1 VKISVLV
8 VDDEL
13 LIRKSL
19 GKVLRASGYTVDVAS
34 TGAEGLEKVG
44 ALKPQVMILDMRLP
58 DTDGLSVLRRAREL
72 DALLQVIVITAY
84 GDVQNA
90 VDAMKLGACDFVRKP
105 YEMEDI
111 VLAVESAGRT
121 FRQASELDLYRRR
134 AWQHYSGEEIIGQS
148 DPMRQVRSLIE
159 KVVRS
164 KATSVLITGES
175 GTGKELVAR
184 AIHYRSD
191 RAQAPLM
198 EVNCSSFQE
207 TLLENELFGH
217 EKGAYT
223 DATDMKKGLVEL
235 CDGGTLFL
243 DEVAD
248 TPLPTQAKLLRFI
261 DHRNFKR
268 VGGAHDVSVDIRIV
282 AATNKDLD
290 EEVRLGRFRGDLYF
304 RLKVVSI
311 ALPPLRAREGDV
323 ALLAHHFMRE
333 FSRKFQKGFTDLA
346 PEATQQLERYPWPG
360 NVRELRNLL
369 ERVVLLE
376 EGDRLE
382 ADHLP
387 PEMLSRRGAGS
398 GAVPAGAYPGGFPA
412 MRDVLDLPTLA
423 QIEMEHINEVLRLT
437 SGNKSRAARILGISR
452 QGLIEKLRRLR
463 IEETSERSVE
473 RA

>member
-1 VKISVLV
+1 VKITVLV

-19 GKVLRASGYTVDVAS
+19 GKVLRARGYTVETAS
-34 TGAEGLEKVG
+34 TGAEGLEKV
-44 ALKPQVMILDMRLP
+44 ASVRPQVVILDMRLP
-58 DTDGLSVLRRAREL
+58 DTDGLSVLKRARQL
-72 DALLQVIVITAY
+72 DPLLQVIIITAF
-84 GDVQNA
+84 GDVQTA
-90 VDAMKLGACDFVRKP
+90 VDAMKHGACDFVRKP
-105 YEMEDI
+105 YELEDI

-121 FRQASELDLYRRR
+121 FRQATELDLYRRR

-148 DPMRQVRSLIE
+148 VGMKEVRALID
-159 KVVRS
+159 KVVKS

-207 TLLENELFGH
+207 SLLENELFGH
-217 EKGAYT
+217 EKGAFT
-223 DATDMKKGLVEL
+223 DATDTKKGLVEL

-248 TPLPTQAKLLRFI
+248 MPMPTQAKLLRFI

-268 VGGAHDVSVDIRIV
+268 VGGAQDISVDIRIV
-282 AATNKDLD
+282 AATNKSVE
-290 EEVRLGRFRGDLYF
+290 EEVRMGRFRSDLYF

-311 ALPPLRAREGDV
+311 ELPPLRDRADDVLMLAR
-323 ALLAHHFMRE
+323 HFMRE
-333 FSRKFQKGFTDLA
+333 FARKFQKGFQDFA
-346 PEATQQLERYPWPG
+346 PDAAKVLLDYPWPG
-360 NVRELRNLL
+360 NVRELRNLI

-376 EGDRLE
+376 EGEVIDS
-382 ADHLP
+382 DHMP
-387 PEMLSRRGAGS
+387 AEMFGRRGAIANAT
-398 GAVPAGAYPGGFPA
+398 GAGTGDALS
-412 MRDVLDLPTLA
+412 MPTLA
-423 QIEMEHINEVLRLT
+423 QIEAEHINEVLRLT
-437 SGNKSRAARILGISR
+437 SGNKSRAARVLGISR

-463 IEETSERSVE
+463 IEETSGRQVS
-473 RA
+473 

>member
-1 VKISVLV
+1 MKTSVLV

-19 GKVLRASGYTVDVAS
+19 GKVLRSSGYAVDVAS
-34 TGAEGLEKVG
+34 TGAEGLEKVRS
-44 ALKPQVMILDMRLP
+44 LRPQVVILDMRLP
-58 DTDGLSVLRRAREL
+58 DTDGLSVLRHAREV
-72 DALLQVIVITAY
+72 DPLLQVIIITAH
-84 GDVQNA
+84 GDVQTA

-111 VLAVESAGRT
+111 VLAVASAART
-121 FRQASELDLYRRR
+121 FKQATELDLYRRR

-148 DPMRQVRSLIE
+148 EPMKQVRGLIE

-207 TLLENELFGH
+207 ALLENELFGH

-223 DATDMKKGLVEL
+223 DATDLKKGLVEL

-248 TPLPTQAKLLRFI
+248 MPLPTQAKLLRFI

-268 VGGAHDVSVDIRIV
+268 VGGAQDIAVDIRIV
-282 AATNKDLD
+282 AATNKNLD
-290 EEVRLGRFRGDLYF
+290 EEVRLGRFRNDLYF

-311 ALPPLRAREGDV
+311 MLPPLRDREGDV
-323 ALLAHHFMRE
+323 AMLSRHFMKE
-333 FSRKFQKGFTDLA
+333 FSRKFQKGFHEMA
-346 PEATQQLERYPWPG
+346 PDAVSRLEAYPWPG
-360 NVRELRNLL
+360 NVRELRNLI

-376 EGDRLE
+376 EGQRLQP
-382 ADHLP
+382 DHLP
-387 PEMLSRRGAGS
+387 AEFS
-398 GAVPAGAYPGGFPA
+398 GRSAAAPAAPA
-412 MRDVLDLPTLA
+412 AKDAIALPTLA
-423 QIEMEHINEVLRLT
+423 QMEAEHIGEVLRLT
-437 SGNKSRAARILGISR
+437 AGNKSRAARILGISR

-463 IEETSERSVE
+463 IEESAGRQVS
-473 RA
+473 

>member
-1 VKISVLV
+1 MRTSVLV

-19 GKVLRASGYTVDVAS
+19 GKVLRSHGYTVDVAS

-44 ALKPQVMILDMRLP
+44 ALRPQVMILDMRLP
-58 DTDGLSVLRRAREL
+58 DTDGLSVLRKARSL
-72 DALLQVIVITAY
+72 DPLLQVIIITAY
-84 GDVQNA
+84 GDVQAA
-90 VDAMKLGACDFVRKP
+90 VEAMKLGACDFLRKP

-111 VLAVESAGRT
+111 VLAVESAART
-121 FRQASELDLYRRR
+121 FRQASELDLRRR
-134 AWQHYSGEEIIGQS
+134 QAWEHYSGEEIIGQS
-148 DPMRQVRSLIE
+148 APMQQVRGLID
-159 KVVRS
+159 KLVRS

-207 TLLENELFGH
+207 ALLENELFGH

-223 DATDMKKGLVEL
+223 DATDTKKGLVEL

-243 DEVAD
+243 DELAD
-248 TPLPTQAKLLRFI
+248 MPLPTQAKLLRFI

-268 VGGAHDVSVDIRIV
+268 VGGAADISVDIRIV
-282 AATNKDLD
+282 AATNKNLE
-290 EEVRLGRFRGDLYF
+290 EEVRLGRFRSDLYF

-311 ALPPLRAREGDV
+311 MLPPLRTRPGDV
-323 ALLAHHFMRE
+323 ALLARHFTRE
-333 FSRKFQKGFTDLA
+333 FSRKFQKGFADLTPDA
-346 PEATQQLERYPWPG
+346 VRLLESYPWPG
-360 NVRELRNLL
+360 NVRELRNIV

-376 EGDRLE
+376 EGEQLDAE
-382 ADHLP
+382 HLP
-387 PEMLSRRGAGS
+387 PEILGRRTAAAPAAA
-398 GAVPAGAYPGGFPA
+398 AVV
-412 MRDVLDLPTLA
+412 RDALDLPTLA
-423 QIEMEHINEVLRLT
+423 QIEMDHINEVLRLT

-463 IEETSERSVE
+463 IEDTAERVVE

>member
-1 VKISVLV
+1 MKTSVLV

-19 GKVLRASGYTVDVAS
+19 GKVLRSSGYTVDVAS
-34 TGAEGLEKVG
+34 TGAEGLQK
-44 ALKPQVMILDMRLP
+44 ADMRPQVMILDMRLP

-72 DALLQVIVITAY
+72 DPLLQVIIITAY
-84 GDVQNA
+84 GDVQAA

-111 VLAVESAGRT
+111 VLAVESAGRN

-148 DPMRQVRSLIE
+148 TAMRQVRSLIE

-223 DATDMKKGLVEL
+223 DATDTKKGLVEL

-282 AATNKDLD
+282 AATNKNLD
-290 EEVRLGRFRGDLYF
+290 EEVRLGRFRSDLYF

-311 ALPPLRAREGDV
+311 MLPPLRGREGDV
-323 ALLAHHFMRE
+323 AMLARHFMRE
-333 FSRKFQKGFTDLA
+333 FSRKFQKTFTDLT
-346 PEATQQLERYPWPG
+346 PEAVQILERYPWPG

-376 EGDRLE
+376 EGNRLE

-387 PEMLSRRGAGS
+387 PEMLGRRTSPG
-398 GAVPAGAYPGGFPA
+398 PAAAAA

-423 QIEMEHINEVLRLT
+423 QIEMDHISEVLRLT

-463 IEETSERSVE
+463 IEETSERTVE

>member
-19 GKVLRASGYTVDVAS
+19 GKVLRARGYAVEVAS
-34 TGAEGLEKVG
+34 TGAEGLEKV
-44 ALKPQVMILDMRLP
+44 AEVRPQVMILDMRLP
-58 DTDGLSVLRRAREL
+58 DTDGLSVLRRARQL
-72 DALLQVIVITAY
+72 DPLLQIIIITAF
-84 GDVQNA
+84 GDVQTA
-90 VDAMKLGACDFVRKP
+90 VDAMKHGACDFVRKP

-111 VLAVESAGRT
+111 VLAVESAGRN
-121 FRQASELDLYRRR
+121 FRQATELDLYRRR

-148 DPMRQVRSLIE
+148 GSMREVRALID

-164 KATSVLITGES
+164 KATSVLIAGES

-184 AIHYRSD
+184 AVHYRSD

-207 TLLENELFGH
+207 ALLENELFGH
-217 EKGAYT
+217 EKGAFT
-223 DATDMKKGLVEL
+223 DATDTKKGLVEL

-248 TPLPTQAKLLRFI
+248 MPLPTQAKLLRFI
-261 DHRNFKR
+261 DHRCFKR
-268 VGGAHDVSVDIRIV
+268 VGGAQDIAVDIRIV
-282 AATNKDLD
+282 AATNKSVE
-290 EEVRLGRFRGDLYF
+290 EEVRAGRFRGDLYF

-311 ALPPLRAREGDV
+311 TLPPLRERGEDVLMLAR
-323 ALLAHHFMRE
+323 HFMRE
-333 FSRKFQKGFTDLA
+333 FSRKFQKSFEDFT
-346 PEATQQLERYPWPG
+346 PEAQRVLLDYPWPG
-360 NVRELRNLL
+360 NVRELRNLI

-376 EGDRLE
+376 EGDHIDSE
-382 ADHLP
+382 HFP
-387 PEMLSRRGAGS
+387 PELLGRRTAPAS
-398 GAVPAGAYPGGFPA
+398 TAAAAV
-412 MRDVLDLPTLA
+412 RDVLGLPTLA
-423 QIEMEHINEVLRLT
+423 QIEADHINEVLRMT

-463 IEETSERSVE
+463 VEEERTVK
-473 RA
+473 

>member
-1 VKISVLV
+1 MKLTVLV

-19 GKVLRASGYTVDVAS
+19 AKVLRASGYQVEVAS
-34 TGAEGLEKVG
+34 SGAAGLEMVG
-44 ALKPQVMILDMRLP
+44 EIRPQVMILDMRLP
-58 DTDGLSVLRRAREL
+58 DTDGLSVLRQARTL
-72 DALLQVIVITAY
+72 DPLLQVIVITAY
-84 GDVQNA
+84 GDVQSA
-90 VDAMKLGACDFVRKP
+90 VDAMKLGACDFLRKP

-111 VLAVESAGRT
+111 VLAVQSAGKN
-121 FRQASELDLYRRR
+121 FRQATELDLYRRQ
-134 AWQHYSGEEIIGQS
+134 AWRNYSGEEIIGTS
-148 DPMRQVRSLIE
+148 GPMNAVRDLIE

-184 AIHYRSD
+184 AIHYRGD

-198 EVNCSSFQE
+198 EVNCSSFHE
-207 TLLENELFGH
+207 SLLENELFGH
-217 EKGAYT
+217 EKGAFT
-223 DATDMKKGLVEL
+223 DASDTKKGLVEL

-248 TPLPTQAKLLRFI
+248 MPLPTQAKLLRFI

-268 VGGAHDVSVDIRIV
+268 VGGAQDIAVDIRIV

-290 EEVRLGRFRGDLYF
+290 VEVRAGRFRSDLYF

-311 ALPPLRAREGDV
+311 HLPPLRDRGEDI
-323 ALLAHHFMRE
+323 LMLASHFMRE
-333 FSRKFQKGFTDLA
+333 FARKFQKNFTSISG
-346 PEATQQLERYPWPG
+346 EAAARLGDYRWPG
-360 NVRELRNLL
+360 NVRELRNLI

-376 EGDRLE
+376 EGPQLDE
-382 ADHLP
+382 GHLP
-387 PEMLSRRGAGS
+387 VEWSDRRIA
-398 GAVPAGAYPGGFPA
+398 
-412 MRDVLDLPTLA
+412 RDVMSAFGQDSVELPTLA
-423 QIEMEHINEVLRLT
+423 QIEAEHIGEVLRLT

-463 IEETSERSVE
+463 LETGLERQVH
-473 RA
+473 

>member
-1 VKISVLV
+1 MKPSVLV

-19 GKVLRASGYTVDVAS
+19 GKVLRSHQYTVDVAS
-34 TGAEGLEKVG
+34 NGAEGIEKVA

-58 DTDGLSVLRRAREL
+58 DTDGLSVLRRAREI
-72 DALLQVIVITAY
+72 DPLLQVIIITAY
-84 GDVQNA
+84 GDVQAA

-111 VLAVESAGRT
+111 VLAVESAARH
-121 FRQASELDLYRRR
+121 FKQASELDLYRRQ
-134 AWQHYSGEEIIGQS
+134 AWQHYSGEEIIGDS
-148 DPMRQVRSLIE
+148 RPMRQVRELIE

-207 TLLENELFGH
+207 ALLENELFGH

-223 DATDMKKGLVEL
+223 DATDTKKGLVEL

-243 DEVAD
+243 DEVAEM
-248 TPLPTQAKLLRFI
+248 PLPTQAKLLRFI

-268 VGGAHDVSVDIRIV
+268 VGGAQDIAVDIRIV
-282 AATNKDLD
+282 AATNKNLD
-290 EEVRLGRFRGDLYF
+290 EEVRLGRFRSDLYF

-311 ALPPLRAREGDV
+311 MLPPLRDREGDV
-323 ALLAHHFMRE
+323 ALLGSHFMRE
-333 FSRKFQKGFTDLA
+333 FSRKFQKDFQSLT
-346 PEATQQLERYPWPG
+346 PEAVHLLAVYPWPG
-360 NVRELRNLL
+360 NVRELRNLI

-376 EGDRLE
+376 EGERLE
-382 ADHLP
+382 AEHLP
-387 PEMLSRRGAGS
+387 PEMLGRRQSPGPAAAA
-398 GAVPAGAYPGGFPA
+398 AV
-412 MRDVLDLPTLA
+412 RDALGMPTLA
-423 QIEMEHINEVLRLT
+423 QIEMDHINEVMRLT

-452 QGLIEKLRRLR
+452 QGLIEKLRRLGV
-463 IEETSERSVE
+463 EETNESSVE